1 MPLLRAEAVMLDALQ
16 EGQVGSQTLPSSP
29 GSFGWVAI
37 LSLRPRELRTTPSA
51 CFRRK
56 WIGRWCAQATV
67 ASVLRCQRE
76 NQRPEQSAA
85 VLGSSYAPSIGSQ
98 RLREVRD
105 QTCHWR
111 WECGPGYDAELPVT
125 YILFLSLFSIK
136 SYYKILII
144 IPCATQ
150 WIFKKSILYIVLC
163 VC

>member
-1 MPLLRAEAVMLDALQ
+1 MAENQLDNWPIVRKKILEEWKRVRTWEMPLLRAEAVMLDALQ

-105 QTCHWR
+105 
-111 WECGPGYDAELPVT
+111 
-125 YILFLSLFSIK
+125 
-136 SYYKILII
+136 
-144 IPCATQ
+144 
-150 WIFKKSILYIVLC
+150 
-163 VC
+163 

>member
-1 MPLLRAEAVMLDALQ
+1 MAENQLDNWPIVRKKILEEWKRVRTWEMPLLRAEAVMLDALQ
-16 EGQVGSQTLPSSP
+16 EGQVGSQTLSSSP

-98 RLREVRD
+98 RLTEVRD
-105 QTCHWR
+105 
-111 WECGPGYDAELPVT
+111 
-125 YILFLSLFSIK
+125 
-136 SYYKILII
+136 
-144 IPCATQ
+144 
-150 WIFKKSILYIVLC
+150 
-163 VC
+163 

>member
-1 MPLLRAEAVMLDALQ
+1 MAENQLDNWPIVRKKILEEWKRVRTWEMPLLRAEAVMLDALQ

-98 RLREVRD
+98 RLTEVRD
-105 QTCHWR
+105 
-111 WECGPGYDAELPVT
+111 
-125 YILFLSLFSIK
+125 
-136 SYYKILII
+136 
-144 IPCATQ
+144 
-150 WIFKKSILYIVLC
+150 
-163 VC
+163 